1 MYIHVIFH
9 RPSRLCL
16 TVYVYIHMYEYIV
29 YICIYTYTKQ
39 LVKLEAMNLVKSG
52 EWYMARFGGKK
63 GKGEVLE
70 LY

>member
-1 MYIHVIFH
+1 M
-9 RPSRLCL
+9 
-16 TVYVYIHMYEYIV
+16 
-29 YICIYTYTKQ
+29 CIQKQ
-39 LVKLEAMNLVKSG
+39 LVKLEAMNLVESG